1 MTPLGPQFFLFCI
14 LSPYQTKYSEST
26 FSIVSIKESEIEDI
40 FNYTSLFM
48 NNCKIKKFQIK
59 IDMKHFQWWNA
70 KMKRLL
76 MVK

>member
-14 LSPYQTKYSEST
+14 LCPYQTKYSEST

-48 NNCKIKKFQIK
+48 NNCKIKKIQIK